1 MKILKKK
8 EKIQNLRILIEE
20 LKEKLGQFNDRDL
33 QSMHLLKMKEKQMYS
48 LFFKTFFENKIIF
61 FKKLN
66 LIFKARM
73 PGPIFSKKRPNTC
86 KRSKTPKPSSK
97 KKMPKLK
104 RSQTK
109 TAISISRWSLTKPM
123 KPNWRKLM
131 KMLKRVP
138 ILPKSLS
145 ATQMKLFQA
154 NIKVNL
160 QRTIV
165 PSRKHPRK
173 QKVVA
178 CLLQEKRH

>member
-1 MKILKKK
+1 MEKKKKPQDLKKTEDLDKAGLEQKVKDLEFEKKFLIEKFEESEVKILKKK

-20 LKEKLGQFNDRDL
+20 SKEKLGQFNDRDL

-97 KKMPKLK
+97 KRMPKSK
-104 RSQTK
+104 RSQMK
-109 TAISISRWSLTKPM
+109 TATFI
-123 KPNWRKLM
+123 
-131 KMLKRVP
+131 
-138 ILPKSLS
+138 
-145 ATQMKLFQA
+145 
-154 NIKVNL
+154 
-160 QRTIV
+160 
-165 PSRKHPRK
+165 
-173 QKVVA
+173 
-178 CLLQEKRH
+178 